1 MTYGATIPSDW
12 FHFTMVYHGPNKG
25 VTQYING
32 ALAGVN
38 GQIHGL
44 GLNTGS
50 GSMVLGRREK
60 NADKL
65 YADLKMDDLTLWDE
79 EFDADDVRNLYNAY

>member
-1 MTYGATIPSDW
+1 
-12 FHFTMVYHGPNKG
+12 MVHHGPNKG
-25 VTQYING
+25 ITQYING
-32 ALAGVN
+32 APAGAHV
-38 GQIHGL
+38 GMYSYPL
-44 GLNTGS
+44 SAGS

-65 YADLKMDDLTLWDE
+65 YTDLKMDDLTLWDE